1 MKKAFTF
8 ALAFMLALTALS
20 GSVMAG
26 TSGDIPVGL
35 KLFDFYE
42 ADFAEN
48 GDGEYVGS
56 LQMKGYRIGYRYNTK
71 QASVANSSGDVEFLE
86 FIELAEAP
94 SWSTYYVSTQ
104 RVAIKQTAE
113 EQLVDFVYTGPAAP
127 GVKTTVTVKVPALPV
142 ETRAFIDTRAF
153 IEAFTLIP
161 AEDVPITGFAV
172 GGLTAPVAGEAPVDV
187 SALSTNGD
195 DRFEITGLRWY
206 PADGAFAE
214 GVTYYALITVE
225 ANDGYIFDGNY
236 GALELMTGG
245 RLSNIDVG
253 FDAVVN
259 LNEMYDFDRVP
270 LVKKFTFQVTCP

>member
-8 ALAFMLALTALS
+8 ALVFMLALTALS

-71 QASVANSSGDVEFLE
+71 QASVSNSTGDVEFLE

-113 EQLVDFVYTGPAAP
+113 EQYVDFVYTGPVAP

-142 ETRAFIDTRAF
+142 VMKTFTF
-153 IEAFTLIP
+153 MEAP
-161 AEDVPITGFAV
+161 AEDIPITGFTI

-195 DRFEITGLRWY
+195 DRFAVTGLRWY

-270 LVKKFTFQVTCP
+270 LVKKFTFQVTCPLS